1 MNRAGLHVDCAVF
14 MFNVMQSKVDEGR
27 KPSADCGRGG
37 GRDEEGDA
45 SSRSLPSSS
54 CLFSQTFMPS
64 PSVPFA
70 WSKLKLPPLSITQD
84 EPSHGMP

>member
-1 MNRAGLHVDCAVF
+1 MSRAGLHVGRAGSKFD
-14 MFNVMQSKVDEGR
+14 VMQLKVDEGR

-37 GRDEEGDA
+37 ERDEEGDA
-45 SSRSLPSSS
+45 GSRSLPSSS

-70 WSKLKLPPLSITQD
+70 WSKLKLPPLSIRKD
-84 EPSHGMP
+84 KARHGMP